1 MSERKWHAFMNYLCC
16 RKLFLRG
23 NGTHSWRSCAS
34 PLLPTTF
41 RINGRGKFAAD
52 LRNRLEQDFFSQF
65 QDPIEVNSSH
75 SQELISG
82 FAFSSI
88 SQAVIYKYSE

>member
-1 MSERKWHAFMNYLCC
+1 MACIHVQSVLQKIVPEGEWDAFME
-16 RKLFLRG
+16 KL
-23 NGTHSWRSCAS
+23 RS
-34 PLLPTTF
+34 PLPTTF

-75 SQELISG
+75 SREAFPDLLPFPSRRRSYTG
-82 FAFSSI
+82 FRVRFI
-88 SQAVIYKYSE
+88 